1 MNPLT
6 STRHIIHKL
15 KKIIMCTYTTTLLPS
30 PPVSSHTTTSTI
42 IHIQYVT
49 HIILPPSPPPPSL
62 SLSLSLSIIIIIII
76 NYYNEITLLF
86 DIITI
91 TCIIIIIKI
100 ITISNVRHIK
110 KHMQTCLSVNKRKR
124 ECVLLPTM
132 HKPNSLKRNTTHK
145 YTHKY
150 TKHTQSIQHQ
160 RRGFLKVSFSLRRKA
175 IVEIGSVVL
184 A

>member
-1 MNPLT
+1 MSHT
-6 STRHIIHKL
+6 SSSL
-15 KKIIMCTYTTTLLPS
+15 CLPLLP
-30 PPVSSHTTTSTI
+30 
-42 IHIQYVT
+42 
-49 HIILPPSPPPPSL
+49 
-62 SLSLSLSIIIIIII
+62 LSLSLSIIIIIII

-100 ITISNVRHIK
+100 ITISNVRHVK
-110 KHMQTCLSVNKRKR
+110 KHMQTSLPVNRRESV
-124 ECVLLPTM
+124 CFYPLCI
-132 HKPNSLKRNTTHK
+132 PNSLKRNATHK
-145 YTHKY
+145 NTHKY

-160 RRGFLKVSFSLRRKA
+160 RRGFLNVSFSLRRKA